1 MKNAILLSSLL
12 LMTLL
17 VFAGCVDTSRQILAE
32 DFMKMD
38 NDELL
43 RYFYRL
49 DDEIDRVERPSSG
62 PQVGFGI
69 GTFGRGGGV
78 GIGTATGTYDGTT
91 SEELR
96 KRRIDVRMEMKKRG
110 LNP

>member
-1 MKNAILLSSLL
+1 LRIKVFFSLFL

-17 VFAGCVDTSRQILAE
+17 VFHGCANTGRELLAE
-32 DFMKMD
+32 NYKQMN

-49 DDEIDRVERPSSG
+49 NDEIDRLDRQSAGSG
-62 PQVGFGI
+62 VGVGI
-69 GTFGRGGGV
+69 GTFGHGTGF
-78 GIGTATGTYDGTT
+78 GIGAASVPYDSATAD
-91 SEELR
+91 ELR
-96 KRRIDVRMEMKKRG
+96 KRRIDVRLELKKRG